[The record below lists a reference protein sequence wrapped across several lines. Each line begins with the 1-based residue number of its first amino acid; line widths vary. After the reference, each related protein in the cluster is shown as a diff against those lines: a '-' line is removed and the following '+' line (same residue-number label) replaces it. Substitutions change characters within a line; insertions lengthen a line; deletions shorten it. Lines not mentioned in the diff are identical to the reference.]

1 MKTLNGQDVA
11 DMTEHWTETP
21 ADGYLGSSYGQNF
34 KSYLQQPQTAV
45 AANSFI
51 QKLRNDVEILQIL
64 PSDAVSLYAVDRGID
79 GTAVSLSIAGR
90 NFDLGEK

>member
-11 DMTEHWTETP
+11 SMCEHWTETP
-21 ADGYLGSSYGQNF
+21 MHGYLGSSYGQTF

-51 QKLRNDVEILQIL
+51 QKLRDDVPVLQIL
-64 PSDAVSLYAVDRGID
+64 PDDAVNLYAVKKGID
-79 GTAVSLSIAGR
+79 GIATTLSVAGR
-90 NFDLGEK
+90 PFELSEI